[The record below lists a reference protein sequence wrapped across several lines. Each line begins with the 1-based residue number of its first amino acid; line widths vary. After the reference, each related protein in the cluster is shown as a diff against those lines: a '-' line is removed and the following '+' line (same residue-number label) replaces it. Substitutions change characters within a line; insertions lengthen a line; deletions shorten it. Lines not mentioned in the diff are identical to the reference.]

1 MLCHLQLRFAQECT
15 GAMLSL
21 MMLYQVLKEIDEA
34 EKQATAF
41 LTVICWRG
49 ALQCPLQTPAG

>member
-1 MLCHLQLRFAQECT
+1 
-15 GAMLSL
+15 MLSL